1 MRARVVAPGQTVEQF
16 LKLDLDL
23 EEGKELATVWW
34 ISARLLSIL
43 NLRSA
48 GKRIEN
54 YLVRAQLE
62 AKINLLRETR
72 FAEATQTL
80 ENLLSNFEF
89 CIFEVEINKDK
100 HQKYIKTHR
109 VCTVSSQHFLHQN
122 S

>member
-23 EEGKELATVWW
+23 EEGKELATVRW
-34 ISARLLSIL
+34 ISAGLFSIW

-54 YLVRAQLE
+54 YLVGAQLE

-80 ENLLSNFEF
+80 EHLLSNF
-89 CIFEVEINKDK
+89 
-100 HQKYIKTHR
+100 
-109 VCTVSSQHFLHQN
+109 
-122 S
+122 